1 MWTVISRFKT
11 LHFENKKESGKEIG
25 KGEKKRGKEGDK
37 KGGERQREM
46 GEERERDEEEGKN
59 KLSEA

>member
-25 KGEKKRGKEGDK
+25 KGEKRGKEGDK
-37 KGGERQREM
+37 KGGGTEGDGGGERGRGGGRE
-46 GEERERDEEEGKN
+46 K
-59 KLSEA
+59 